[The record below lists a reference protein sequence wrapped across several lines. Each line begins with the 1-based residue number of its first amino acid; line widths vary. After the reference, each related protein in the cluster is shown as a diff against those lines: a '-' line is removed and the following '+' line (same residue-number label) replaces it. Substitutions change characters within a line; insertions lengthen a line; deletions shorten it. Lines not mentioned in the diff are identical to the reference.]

1 MSKSERL
8 LLLEQV
14 LHAEEGVVLVPRE
27 VGARRVAQLAAAVE
41 ARGHHRRPA
50 RERRDE
56 RTEGLVAEE
65 VLLERDGALDLIDP
79 AGRRA
84 LRTRSVRLRDA
95 RLHWQPLTS
104 RRNLA

>member
-1 MSKSERL
+1 MSKSQRL

-14 LHAEEGVVLVPRE
+14 LHPEEGVVLVPGE

-41 ARGHHRRPA
+41 ARGHHRRSA
-50 RERRDE
+50 GERLDE
-56 RTEGLVAEE
+56 CTERLVAEE
-65 VLLERDGALDLIDP
+65 VVLEGDGALDLLDP

-95 RLHWQPLTS
+95 RLHWQA
-104 RRNLA
+104 LAGCGDLA